1 MSSISISHSILWWSP
16 VLPTP
21 PNLIACVGVKSNFR
35 TIYRIDIELS
45 SLKECVFDESLLIF
59 NVFLTA
65 ILQIDMFGP
74 ILMAVRSYPAGKY
87 ICYNPTTGYV
97 EIKVR

>member
-1 MSSISISHSILWWSP
+1 MVEP
-16 VLPTP
+16 GPTHAP
-21 PNLIACVGVKSNFR
+21 KFNSMHVGVKSNFR
-35 TIYRIDIELS
+35 AIYRIDIELS